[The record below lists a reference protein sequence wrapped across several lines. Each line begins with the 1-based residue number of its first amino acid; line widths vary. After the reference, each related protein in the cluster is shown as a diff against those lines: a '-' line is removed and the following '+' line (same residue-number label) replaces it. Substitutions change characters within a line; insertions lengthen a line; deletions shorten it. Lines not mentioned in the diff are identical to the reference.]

1 MPAGKITFL
10 GHASFKLET
19 SDGKIAFVDPWWNEN
34 PLCPP
39 ELKNPDAADLI
50 LVTHGHGDHLDSDL
64 PSVVKRTGAAVVAQ
78 AQVRMYL
85 ASLGVEGL
93 EGMNK
98 GGSMMVRGFKVT
110 MTLAYHSAHISSAQD
125 TTGYTHEAIGYVLHT
140 PDNLRVYF
148 AGDTALF
155 GDMALIGT
163 LYKPHIAV
171 LPIGDRVTM
180 GPLEAAHAIRL
191 LGVSHVIPMHYGL
204 SPMFTG
210 TPEALKEETRDIE
223 GLSIHALKP
232 GETLDVSTLTFGD

>member
-1 MPAGKITFL
+1 MPAGRITFL

-19 SDGKIAFVDPWWNEN
+19 SDGKIVYVDPWLKEN

-39 ELKNPDAADLI
+39 ELKTPSAADLI
-50 LVTHGHGDHLDSDL
+50 LVTHGHGDHLDADL
-64 PSVVKRTGAAVVAQ
+64 PSIVKQTGATVVAQ
-78 AQVRMYL
+78 AQVRMFL
-85 ASLGVEGL
+85 ASQGVEGL

-98 GGSMMVRGFKVT
+98 GGSAMIRGFKVT
-110 MTLAYHSAHISSAQD
+110 MTLAFHSAHISIAED
-125 TTGYTHEAIGYVLHT
+125 TTGYTHEAIGYVLQT

-155 GDMALIGT
+155 GDMGLIGA
-163 LYKPHIAV
+163 LYHPHIAV

-180 GPLEAAHAIRL
+180 GPMEAAHAIRL

-204 SPMFTG
+204 GPTFTG
-210 TPEALKEETRDIE
+210 TPEALREETKDIR

-232 GETLDVSTLTFGD
+232 GETLDAAALTFPA